1 MFFQHPVFKTFFSGS
16 AVCVYVYR
24 ERMFLRLLRGAK
36 TLLLSP
42 PPKPDSEIEPF
53 HLFPRVL
60 PRRQKD
66 SGLLK
71 GAKKG
76 VAPKRKVNCHRKK
89 MRVPK
94 KREENT
100 QQQPFLCE
108 AHVCET
114 SLGFPFLHYDFLGKG
129 KDFRTFEPAP
139 REGIEGGK
147 EECSSGMIGRFVKFG
162 SCAGKENGVFST
174 FCPVIKPPPFL
185 LLRGSL
191 WSKWNGGGR
200 YSKYFKAGG
209 KDKTCGKTLGCDYK
223 KRFLGLCKGNVGD
236 RRRGR
241 WRKLR

>member
-89 MRVPK
+89 MR
-94 KREENT
+94 
-100 QQQPFLCE
+100 
-108 AHVCET
+108 
-114 SLGFPFLHYDFLGKG
+114 
-129 KDFRTFEPAP
+129 AP
-139 REGIEGGK
+139 RKKAKKILNNNPFCAKFMCVKPLLYFLSFIMIFWEK
-147 EECSSGMIGRFVKFG
+147 ERTSGHL
-162 SCAGKENGVFST
+162 N
-174 FCPVIKPPPFL
+174 L
-185 LLRGSL
+185 
-191 WSKWNGGGR
+191 
-200 YSKYFKAGG
+200 
-209 KDKTCGKTLGCDYK
+209 
-223 KRFLGLCKGNVGD
+223 
-236 RRRGR
+236 RRGR
-241 WRKLR
+241 ESKEEKRRSVAVGLLVDLSSLVAVWGKKMGFSRPSIR